1 MIRFGV
7 ARITYEVTALVRPT
21 PRATS
26 ITNGIAELLMRLE
39 VVQVDILALVGLVG
53 ISLDSLNAAVLALN
67 LVLLGALAGE
77 A

>member
-1 MIRFGV
+1 
-7 ARITYEVTALVRPT
+7 
-21 PRATS
+21 
-26 ITNGIAELLMRLE
+26 MRLE

>member
-1 MIRFGV
+1 M
-7 ARITYEVTALVRPT
+7 RPT

-39 VVQVDILALVGLVG
+39 IVQVDILALVGLVG
-53 ISLDSLNAAVLALN
+53 ISLDSLNAAILALN
-67 LVLLGALAGE
+67 LVLFGALVGE